1 MSENLDL
8 CKCLFCLKNY
18 PNGNFVTKSVFY
30 RHRKRNQ
37 MSIEEESSN
46 SEQEENVK
54 EKDINLNLKNNEVGI
69 INYNLLNILFFIYY
83 IILINKI

>member
-1 MSENLDL
+1 MSEILHL

-18 PNGNFVTKSVFY
+18 PNDNFVTKSVYY

-46 SEQEENVK
+46 SEQEENVE
-54 EKDINLNLKNNEVGI
+54 EKDINLNLKNNEVSI
-69 INYNLLNILFFIYY
+69 INYNLLNIYL
-83 IILINKI
+83 LINKI